1 MCLPII
7 LSKTR
12 LWPVPVLLMLAFML
26 LVCLPLHGLRANGWE
41 HAAVPYEVLV
51 KALQKGQAE
60 TRARAAQSLGIRGQP
75 EAVEPLLLQ
84 LSARE

>member
-1 MCLPII
+1 MRLSII

-12 LWPVPVLLMLAFML
+12 LWPVPVLLMLAL
-26 LVCLPLHGLRANGWE
+26 LMAMPLHGLQANGWE
-41 HAAVPYEVLV
+41 HAAVPFDVLV

-75 EAVEPLLLQ
+75 EALEPLLL
-84 LSARE
+84 